1 MKTSVSLTAMKCQ
14 PAWLMRI
21 GYASF
26 KHLVVTVVLGAFVF
40 GMGGVRAEMS
50 PKDRKAMV
58 EWERQRDDKVLKQ
71 KQPNS
76 CGAAS
81 LANLMTFFYDRPVDE
96 TQLLDS
102 IGHTGTKTLTM
113 LDIVQMA
120 KKADFA
126 LTGYRAPSASLLTL
140 GKPAI
145 VRIQEESYMPD
156 ANALPAAEAS
166 KTARETYQHFVVL
179 VKVDGGYAFLK
190 DPADGNRKILF
201 ERFVRMWEDKP
212 GEGKGALLA
221 VAQ

>member
-1 MKTSVSLTAMKCQ
+1 MKTYVSLTTMKCQ
-14 PAWLMRI
+14 PDWLTCI
-21 GYASF
+21 GCASI
-26 KHLVVTVVLGAFVF
+26 KELVVIIVLGAFVF
-40 GMGGVRAEMS
+40 GMGGVKADMS
-50 PKDRKAMV
+50 PKNHAAMI

-81 LANLMTFFYDRPVDE
+81 LANLMTFFYNQPVDE

-102 IGHTGTKTLTM
+102 IGQTGTKTLTM

-120 KKADFA
+120 KKADLA

-145 VRIQEESYMPD
+145 VRIQEESYMPNV
-156 ANALPAAEAS
+156 NALPAVAAS

-179 VKVDGGYAFLK
+179 VKVDGGNAFLK
-190 DPADGNRKILF
+190 DPANGNRKILF

-212 GEGKGALLA
+212 GEGKGALLV
-221 VAQ
+221 VAP